1 MIEDFKK
8 FIFQG
13 NVLDLA
19 IAVVIG
25 IAFKAVIDSLVNDVI
40 MAIIGAI
47 FGKPNFNDLTFALGD
62 GVVSYGRFITALV
75 NFLLIAAALFVIVR
89 VYEKLQERRGKQVEA
104 ATPNDEV
111 VLLTEIRD
119 SLRTRP

>member
-1 MIEDFKK
+1 MLEDFKK

-25 IAFKAVIDSLVNDVI
+25 IAFKAVIDSLVNDVL
-40 MAIIGAI
+40 MAVIGAI
-47 FGKPNFNDLTFALGD
+47 FGKPNFNDLTFALGE
-62 GVVSYGRFITALV
+62 GVVFYGKFITALI
-75 NFLLIAAALFVIVR
+75 NFLLIAAALFVIVKS
-89 VYEKLQERRGKQVEA
+89 YEKLQERRGRQVEA
-104 ATPNDEV
+104 ATPTDEV

-119 SLRTRP
+119 SLRSS

>member
-1 MIEDFKK
+1 MLEDFKK

-25 IAFKAVIDSLVNDVI
+25 IAFKAVIDSLVNDVL
-40 MAIIGAI
+40 MAVIGAI
-47 FGKPNFNDLTFALGD
+47 FGKPNFNDLTFALGE
-62 GVVSYGRFITALV
+62 GVVFYGKFITALI
-75 NFLLIAAALFVIVR
+75 NFLLIAAALFVIVKS
-89 VYEKLQERRGKQVEA
+89 YEKLQERRGRQVEA
-104 ATPNDEV
+104 ATPTDEV

-119 SLRTRP
+119 SLRRS